1 MNMMTDITLKAQE
14 EITFFDVADETL
26 EIAGGATN
34 THASFTL
41 GSCTGL
47 SECPAFCRP
56 NWPFSERGRLV
67 AASPS
72 VQQSI
77 TFFRSWL
84 DEPVPHIVVAKIAR
98 HDCPKSLDLARDT
111 NADIGQ

>member
-26 EIAGGATN
+26 EIEGARQTP
-34 THASFTL
+34 TRASPL
-41 GSCTGL
+41 VLARAYL
-47 SECPAFCRP
+47 SVPVCRP